1 MNTLEIFELIKQ
13 NTDAVVSFQE
23 DEGPTPSIYVR
34 SDSIL
39 SVMTYL
45 KEEEKLDFNVL
56 MNHTGFH
63 ETESSKLFWH
73 LFFDVS
79 QDDSEGHHHEE
90 IRLFWHLYS
99 YKNEHR
105 ITIESSVPLGR
116 AEIDSVVPLWS
127 SANWLERE
135 VYDLLGIQY
144 PGYPDLRRIMLP
156 PDWEGHPLRK
166 DYVAPTS
173 YHGIDNSP
181 SALTKSFE
189 PKGKSE

>member
-1 MNTLEIFELIKQ
+1 MNILQIFEQIKQ

-34 SDSIL
+34 SDSVL

-45 KEEEKLDFNVL
+45 KEEEALDFNVL

-79 QDDSEGHHHEE
+79 QDESEDHHHEE

-99 YKNEHR
+99 YKVEHR
-105 ITIESSVPLGR
+105 VT
-116 AEIDSVVPLWS
+116 
-127 SANWLERE
+127 
-135 VYDLLGIQY
+135 
-144 PGYPDLRRIMLP
+144 
-156 PDWEGHPLRK
+156 
-166 DYVAPTS
+166 
-173 YHGIDNSP
+173 
-181 SALTKSFE
+181 
-189 PKGKSE
+189 